1 MTLYSACEA
10 FYASPSYLTARNY
23 GLVACEAYET
33 NSIGKSEL
41 AIVLGIIEAWLKGE

>member
-1 MTLYSACEA
+1 MTLDSASEA
-10 FYASPSYLTARNY
+10 FNASPSYLTARNY

-41 AIVLGIIEAWLKGE
+41 AIVLGDIESWLKGE

>member
-1 MTLYSACEA
+1 MTLYSASAA

>member
-1 MTLYSACEA
+1 MTLDSASAA
-10 FYASPSYLTARNY
+10 FNASPSYLTARNY

-41 AIVLGIIEAWLKGE
+41 AIVLAAIEAWLKGE